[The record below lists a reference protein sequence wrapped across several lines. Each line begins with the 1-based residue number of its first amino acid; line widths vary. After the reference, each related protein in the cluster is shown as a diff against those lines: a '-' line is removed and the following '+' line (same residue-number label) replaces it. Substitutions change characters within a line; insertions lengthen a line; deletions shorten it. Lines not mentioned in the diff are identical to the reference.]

1 MIEALGLGKDFGN
14 VTAVSDVT
22 LTVAGGEVV
31 VLLGPNGA
39 GKTTTV
45 RMLSAILQ
53 PTRGRALVAGYDVAR
68 EPVRVREHVGL
79 LTEFPGL
86 YERMSVLDYLAFFG
100 GLHGLSSSSC
110 RSRGEELLR
119 RFGLWESRRLRLGEF
134 SKGMRQKVALVRAL
148 LHEPPVLL
156 LDEPTS
162 AMDPSSARMVRD
174 CIRELRAGGRTLLV
188 CTHNLAEAE
197 ELADRIAIIRQGRII
212 ALDTPQGL
220 RRRLLGPPLMEV
232 RLNGTDNNPAGLLEE
247 MVPIVSWGPGWVR
260 FLSPQPERINPQVLR
275 RLTDA
280 GAEVVTLSEVPRSLE
295 EVYLHLIET
304 GETGETVPSSVP
316 APPAR
321 NGRGL
326 R

>member
-1 MIEALGLGKDFGN
+1 MIEAVGLGKDFGH
-14 VTAVSDVT
+14 VVAVREVT
-22 LTVAGGEVV
+22 LTIAEGEVM

-45 RMLSAILQ
+45 RMLAAILR
-53 PTRGRALVAGYDVAR
+53 PTRGWAVVAGYDVA
-68 EPVRVREHVGL
+68 EDAVEVRKRVGL

-86 YERMSVLDYLAFFG
+86 YERMSVLDYLGFFG
-100 GLHGLSSSSC
+100 ELHGLSSASC
-110 RSRGEELLR
+110 RARSEDLLR

-148 LHEPPVLL
+148 LHDPPVLL

-174 CIRELRAGGRTLLV
+174 CIRELKAGGRTLLV

-197 ELADRIAIIRQGRII
+197 ELADRIAVIRQGCII

-220 RRRLLGPPLMEV
+220 RQQLLGPPLMEV
-232 RLNGTDNNPAGLLEE
+232 RWNGSGDNFAHMLGGL
-247 MVPIVSWGPGWVR
+247 VQIADQGPGWVR

-275 RLTDA
+275 CLTA
-280 GAEVVTLSEVPRSLE
+280 VGAEVVTLSEVSRSLE
-295 EVYLHLIET
+295 EIYLRLVEAEEG
-304 GETGETVPSSVP
+304 GEHP
-316 APPAR
+316 
-321 NGRGL
+321 
-326 R
+326 